1 LPELAIAN
9 SGFLCCTISKHFVLS
24 ILLKNRMIVGKRQKF
39 IERTSEFGANFRI
52 FADINIYTSIR
63 Q

>member
-1 LPELAIAN
+1 
-9 SGFLCCTISKHFVLS
+9 
-24 ILLKNRMIVGKRQKF
+24 MIVPEQQKF
-39 IERTSEFGANFRI
+39 IERTSKFGANFRI

>member
-1 LPELAIAN
+1 
-9 SGFLCCTISKHFVLS
+9 
-24 ILLKNRMIVGKRQKF
+24 MIVGKRQKF
-39 IERTSEFGANFRI
+39 IERTSKFGANFRI